1 MKEILKRIAL
11 KLTSSKFIICLW
23 AMIIVSYMVFTKTS
37 QDNQALVMMLGG
49 VPLAYCGFNVLQKNI
64 ENRSNGNE

>member
-23 AMIIVSYMVFTKTS
+23 SMVLVSYMVFTKTS
-37 QDNQALVMMLGG
+37 QENQGLVMLLAG

-64 ENRSNGNE
+64 ENRSNDNE